1 MENKLTTVSNSLN
14 YLYNVYANY
23 LQTRKI
29 KTNDK
34 DSAVKGN
41 IQQFDRKN
49 ISDQLTKYLQV
60 TMLTAKL
67 MSSVQSGC

>member
-1 MENKLTTVSNSLN
+1 MENKLKTVSNSLN

-41 IQQFDRKN
+41 IQQFWPEKYFWPTYK
-49 ISDQLTKYLQV
+49 ILASDNADSKTNE
-60 TMLTAKL
+60 
-67 MSSVQSGC
+67 